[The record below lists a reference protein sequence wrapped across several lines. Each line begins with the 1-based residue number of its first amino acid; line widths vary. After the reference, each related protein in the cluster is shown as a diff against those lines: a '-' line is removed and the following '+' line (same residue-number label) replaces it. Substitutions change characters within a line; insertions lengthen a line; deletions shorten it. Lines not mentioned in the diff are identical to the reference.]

1 MTWMKRMRVFIFLAL
16 VVLLALPVAAADDFL
31 GGDGS
36 AGKPYL
42 IADVQGLDAVRKRP
56 DACFRLVDDIA
67 FSDANFAEGGLFY
80 NDGAGWQPI
89 EGFTGTF
96 DGDGHAIT
104 GLRIKADAADV
115 EHAGLFGSSSGTIRA
130 LHLQDVQIR
139 VELEKYTDR
148 TAVFI
153 GGIAADNQGL
163 IEDCSVQ
170 GSLQMDGLSTYV
182 SPNGSSSSQRVA
194 LDGYLGGIAGQNGG
208 TIQNCANLAQLE
220 ELHSLSSSYNNTYKS
235 VGGIAA
241 LNTGAIAR
249 CRNSGSVK
257 NGQYTGGIA
266 ARSAGGVENCF
277 NTGIVAAIAPSDDA
291 CSYGGGICGVSS
303 GSVRACYSAGRIP
316 FPGDDP
322 CVAQNTGSVQSCY
335 FYEHAVSDVGGGLSD
350 GQMRNAASY
359 DGFDFDAV
367 WELDGSTGYPFPV
380 LKNAPRLTVAQDTD
394 NFGGGSGQPWDA
406 YLVSTAEHLRNIRL
420 FPDACFRLTDDITVT
435 AADYGEP
442 FDFSGVLDGGG
453 CRVRVTFPE
462 TLGKI
467 AISGNSGTGFAL
479 FTVNSGRIHDLD
491 VTLSADY
498 DDLAQNITVY
508 LAAVAAMNDA
518 SGVIQSCHVDGSFS
532 VQNSGTG
539 IVRIGG
545 IAARNDGTIAGCTNG
560 SIIRATCP
568 VAQVGGIVGYCEK
581 GSVTGC
587 ENTGAV
593 TAALDQT
600 GADNVSFGAGGIIGV
615 SSLGI
620 ASDCVNAAP
629 ISATVNC
636 KRISG
641 TVAQFDL
648 LAQAGGII
656 GWWATPNSGKG
667 LPLTDCENTGAITAS
682 AETGYSAVRVRA
694 AFAGGIVGC
703 AGYSVTTRR
712 TLNVRRAVRLE
723 GCRNSGT
730 VTAGNSNVTLSTS
743 ESAHVFG
750 GGIAGACNS
759 TITRCANTAG
769 AWFGISGRTPAVTY
783 CYNTGSTVDGL
794 KDSGDAAENSYDTG
808 AGPKGSTNL
817 NTSPRLNTKTHSY
830 FAKGTKY
837 QSADTALTDAQA
849 RVESS
854 YTGFDFENDWVILP
868 GSYPYPQLR
877 CNLQTPLSAIY
888 IAEQPAETVEYAEG
902 QFYMHG
908 LTLGI
913 RFADGPTG
921 AMDARPEFFSQ
932 LDTSKKGT
940 QTIHLTFLGLET
952 TGTLDVL
959 VRDKRAA
966 SIELGELPAKM
977 LYFRDEAAF
986 DPTGGTIRLVY
997 NNGSFDTIT
1006 LTAEMVTGF
1015 RPGVIGEQAL
1025 TVTCAG
1031 MTCELPVT
1039 VYDIQSL
1046 KVSTPP
1052 DKTDYVLGQP
1062 LNLTGGE
1069 LTVTY
1074 TTERMP
1080 DKTVALTD
1088 PAVTCAYDKS
1098 KTGTVAITAAYMGK
1112 TAVFSI
1118 AVRARVAAALELRTK
1133 PDKLVYAPGEA
1144 LDLTGGQ
1151 LRVVFASSNQYEQT
1165 LPLTDAAVT
1174 GYDPGKPGLQT
1185 LTVSYCGASTT
1196 FKILVSDPV
1205 ESSVI
1210 AAESGGVRLTLALN
1224 KAQTA
1229 RAVVCA
1235 YRNGQLVTAHL
1246 TTDAELSVLLKR
1258 AQESD
1263 TFVLFLLDEAHCPI
1277 LKSQPLN

>member
-36 AGKPYL
+36 EGSPYL

-266 ARSAGGVENCF
+266 ARSTGGVENCF

-335 FYEHAVSDVGGGLSD
+335 FYEHAARDVDGGLSD

-367 WELDGSTGYPFPV
+367 WELDDSTGYPFPV
-380 LKNAPRLTVAQDTD
+380 LKNAPRLTAAQDTD

-479 FTVNSGRIHDLD
+479 FAVNSGRIHDLD

-518 SGVIQSCHVDGSFS
+518 SGVIQSCHVDGSFD

-568 VAQVGGIVGYCEK
+568 AAQVGGIVGYCAS

-587 ENTGAV
+587 KNTGAV
-593 TAALDQT
+593 TAALDQS
-600 GADNVSFGAGGIIGV
+600 GAADVSFGAGGIIGASYCGV
-615 SSLGI
+615 

-641 TVAQFDL
+641 MYARFDL

-656 GWWATPNSGKG
+656 GWWATPNSGKD
-667 LPLTDCENTGAITAS
+667 LPLTGCENTGAITAR
-682 AETGYSAVRVRA
+682 AETGFTTVRVRA

-703 AGYSVTTRR
+703 AGYSVTTNLR
-712 TLNVRRAVRLE
+712 LNATRAVRLE

-750 GGIAGACNS
+750 GGIAGACSS

-769 AWFGISGRTPAVTY
+769 AWFGISGRTPTVSY

-794 KDSGDAAENSYDTG
+794 KDSVDAAENSYDTG

-817 NTSPRLNTKTHSY
+817 NTSPRLNTRTHSY

-837 QSADTALTDAQA
+837 QSSDTALTDAQA

-997 NNGSFDTIT
+997 DNGSFDTIT

-1025 TVTCAG
+1025 TVTYAG

-1210 AAESGGVRLTLALN
+1210 AAESGGVCLTLALN

-1246 TTDAELSVLLKR
+1246 TTDAEFSVLLKR

>member
-115 EHAGLFGSSSGTIRA
+115 EYAGLFGGSSGTIRA

-220 ELHSLSSSYNNTYKS
+220 ELHSLSSSYNNTYNS

-266 ARSAGGVENCF
+266 ARSTGGVENCF
-277 NTGIVAAIAPSDDA
+277 NTGTVAAIAPSDDA

-335 FYEHAVSDVGGGLSD
+335 FYEHAARDVDGGLSD

-380 LKNAPRLTVAQDTD
+380 LKNAPRLTAAQDTTHFD
-394 NFGGGSGQPWDA
+394 GGSGQPLDA

-462 TLGKI
+462 ALSTI
-467 AISGNSGTGFAL
+467 VIPGNSGVGFAL
-479 FTVNSGRIHDLD
+479 FAVNSGRIHDLD

-568 VAQVGGIVGYCEK
+568 AAQVGGIVGYCAS

-587 ENTGAV
+587 KNTGAV
-593 TAALDQT
+593 TAALDQS
-600 GADNVSFGAGGIIGV
+600 GAADVSFGAGGIIGASYCGV
-615 SSLGI
+615 

-641 TVAQFDL
+641 MYARFDL

-656 GWWATPNSGKG
+656 GWWATPNSGKD
-667 LPLTDCENTGAITAS
+667 LPLTGCENTGAITAR
-682 AETGYSAVRVRA
+682 AETGFTTVRVRA

-703 AGYSVTTRR
+703 AGYSVTTNLR
-712 TLNVRRAVRLE
+712 LNATRAVRLE

-783 CYNTGSTVDGL
+783 CYNTSSTVDGL
-794 KDSGDAAENSYDTG
+794 KDSVDAAENSYDTG

-837 QSADTALTDAQA
+837 QSSDTALTDAQA

-932 LDTSKKGT
+932 LDMSKKGT

-997 NNGSFDTIT
+997 DNGSFDTIT

-1015 RPGVIGEQAL
+1015 RPGVIGEQVL
-1025 TVTCAG
+1025 TVTYAG
-1031 MTCELPVT
+1031 MTCELSVT

-1235 YRNGQLVTAHL
+1235 YRNGQLVTARL
-1246 TTDAELSVLLKR
+1246 TTDAEFSVLLKR

>member
-1 MTWMKRMRVFIFLAL
+1 MKRMRVFIFLAL

-42 IADVQGLDAVRKRP
+42 IADVQGLDTVRKRP

-291 CSYGGGICGVSS
+291 CSYGGGIYGVSS
-303 GSVRACYSAGRIP
+303 SSVRACYSAGRIP

-420 FPDACFRLTDDITVT
+420 FPDACFRLTDDITVA

-479 FTVNSGRIHDLD
+479 FAVNSGRIHDLD

-600 GADNVSFGAGGIIGV
+600 GADNVSFGAGGI
-615 SSLGI
+615 
-620 ASDCVNAAP
+620 
-629 ISATVNC
+629 
-636 KRISG
+636 
-641 TVAQFDL
+641 
-648 LAQAGGII
+648 
-656 GWWATPNSGKG
+656 
-667 LPLTDCENTGAITAS
+667 
-682 AETGYSAVRVRA
+682 
-694 AFAGGIVGC
+694 VGC

-769 AWFGISGRTPAVTY
+769 AWFGISGRTPTVTY

-837 QSADTALTDAQA
+837 QSSDTALTDAQA

-854 YTGFDFENDWVILP
+854 YTGFDFENDWIILP

-997 NNGSFDTIT
+997 DNGSFDTIT

-1151 LRVVFASSNQYEQT
+1151 LRVVFASSSQYEQT
-1165 LPLTDAAVT
+1165 LPLTDAALT

-1246 TTDAELSVLLKR
+1246 TTDAEFSLLLKR

>member
-1 MTWMKRMRVFIFLAL
+1 M
-16 VVLLALPVAAADDFL
+16 
-31 GGDGS
+31 
-36 AGKPYL
+36 
-42 IADVQGLDAVRKRP
+42 
-56 DACFRLVDDIA
+56 
-67 FSDANFAEGGLFY
+67 
-80 NDGAGWQPI
+80 
-89 EGFTGTF
+89 
-96 DGDGHAIT
+96 
-104 GLRIKADAADV
+104 
-115 EHAGLFGSSSGTIRA
+115 
-130 LHLQDVQIR
+130 
-139 VELEKYTDR
+139 
-148 TAVFI
+148 
-153 GGIAADNQGL
+153 
-163 IEDCSVQ
+163 
-170 GSLQMDGLSTYV
+170 
-182 SPNGSSSSQRVA
+182 
-194 LDGYLGGIAGQNGG
+194 
-208 TIQNCANLAQLE
+208 
-220 ELHSLSSSYNNTYKS
+220 
-235 VGGIAA
+235 
-241 LNTGAIAR
+241 
-249 CRNSGSVK
+249 
-257 NGQYTGGIA
+257 
-266 ARSAGGVENCF
+266 
-277 NTGIVAAIAPSDDA
+277 
-291 CSYGGGICGVSS
+291 
-303 GSVRACYSAGRIP
+303 
-316 FPGDDP
+316 
-322 CVAQNTGSVQSCY
+322 
-335 FYEHAVSDVGGGLSD
+335 
-350 GQMRNAASY
+350 
-359 DGFDFDAV
+359 
-367 WELDGSTGYPFPV
+367 
-380 LKNAPRLTVAQDTD
+380 
-394 NFGGGSGQPWDA
+394 
-406 YLVSTAEHLRNIRL
+406 
-420 FPDACFRLTDDITVT
+420 
-435 AADYGEP
+435 
-442 FDFSGVLDGGG
+442 
-453 CRVRVTFPE
+453 
-462 TLGKI
+462 
-467 AISGNSGTGFAL
+467 
-479 FTVNSGRIHDLD
+479 
-491 VTLSADY
+491 
-498 DDLAQNITVY
+498 
-508 LAAVAAMNDA
+508 
-518 SGVIQSCHVDGSFS
+518 
-532 VQNSGTG
+532 
-539 IVRIGG
+539 
-545 IAARNDGTIAGCTNG
+545 
-560 SIIRATCP
+560 
-568 VAQVGGIVGYCEK
+568 
-581 GSVTGC
+581 
-587 ENTGAV
+587 
-593 TAALDQT
+593 
-600 GADNVSFGAGGIIGV
+600 
-615 SSLGI
+615 
-620 ASDCVNAAP
+620 
-629 ISATVNC
+629 
-636 KRISG
+636 
-641 TVAQFDL
+641 
-648 LAQAGGII
+648 
-656 GWWATPNSGKG
+656 
-667 LPLTDCENTGAITAS
+667 
-682 AETGYSAVRVRA
+682 RVRA

-794 KDSGDAAENSYDTG
+794 KDSVDAAENSYDTG
-808 AGPKGSTNL
+808 AAPKGSTNL

-837 QSADTALTDAQA
+837 QSSDTALTDAQA
-849 RVESS
+849 RVGSS

-888 IAEQPAETVEYAEG
+888 IAEQPSETVEYAEG

-997 NNGSFDTIT
+997 DNGSFDTIT

-1246 TTDAELSVLLKR
+1246 TTDAEFSVLLKR